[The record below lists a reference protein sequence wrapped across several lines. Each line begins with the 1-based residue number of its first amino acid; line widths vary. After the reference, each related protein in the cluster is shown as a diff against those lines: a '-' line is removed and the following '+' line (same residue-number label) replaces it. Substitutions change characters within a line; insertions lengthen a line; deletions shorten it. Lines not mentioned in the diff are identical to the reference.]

1 MGRYCTL
8 EKSNG
13 EIHRGEGFSFIEWTS
28 GEVGSTSRE
37 LHDEP
42 KVGYSCII
50 DPQYGYSFTWITTPI
65 TEIVSDDIIE
75 KKRCITFKTR
85 KSLYKLYIT
94 LPDGE

>member
-1 MGRYCTL
+1 MRTYCTL

-13 EIHRGEGFSFIEWTS
+13 ESHRGLEYSFIEWTS
-28 GEVGSTSRE
+28 EEIGGEKRE

-42 KVGYSCII
+42 QVGYSCII